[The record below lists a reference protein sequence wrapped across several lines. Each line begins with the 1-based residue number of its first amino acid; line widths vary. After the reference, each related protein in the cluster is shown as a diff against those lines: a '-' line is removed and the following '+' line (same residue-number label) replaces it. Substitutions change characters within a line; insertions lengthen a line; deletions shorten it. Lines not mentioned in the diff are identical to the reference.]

1 MQDHTLPE
9 TPLRHRASGLL
20 AALDTYELTSARLV
34 DRWLDMD
41 IYRDC
46 STQIDAIREQ
56 GVTSPALTVLSLQL
70 VIAHSELVG
79 TMWQNAS
86 KGVCEARL
94 QEVKDRHA
102 LAINALRS
110 AAASCR

>member
-1 MQDHTLPE
+1 MQDHTFSPTL
-9 TPLRHRASGLL
+9 LRDRASDLL
-20 AALDTYELTSARLV
+20 AALAAYELTSTRLV

-41 IYRDC
+41 IYQEC

-56 GVTSPALTVLSLQL
+56 GVANPALTVLSLQL

-86 KGVCEARL
+86 MGVCGARL